1 MIFKMTYCFRQ
12 LWFAAAGLL
21 LGCVVQAQAAL
32 VVDENT
38 PIMFSDKQI
47 QVMVDSSKQMA
58 LPEVMALL
66 DEFKPAADI
75 GKLSPYANYW
85 VSQKLVSHLPHDRL
99 LRIDPTNTGFN
110 WRSAEHYLIR
120 SDGRVEALRPQGARG
135 NHNYLADINPF
146 TQRIDDSLSQFAVFT
161 LHSGEEVHL
170 LSRLGM
176 PGAFPAKSFS
186 LGIYDHASYLELRR
200 YGLYLEGALLGALFA
215 LCIFSWYSAYQ
226 HRDATSISYGVWLFF
241 GLIQATTLV
250 IHDGQRMAEM
260 FIQIEGWDT
269 AGPQYFSTMLGNV
282 SSYGQTMMY
291 VVFARNFL
299 ELKKYYPRF
308 YQYTN
313 VWLFWELVH
322 LGALLFWDHDFS
334 QPQFWYPLFFPI
346 LGVLFSIYLLAF
358 LRYRQGLNV
367 AKFFMVA
374 MVPYLCF
381 RSVFLLGIL
390 GLPSPFSFLPQS
402 GFGLFFQNSFTNQSF
417 GVCCEALIMALAV
430 ISRTRWLQEELA
442 HSIQAQN
449 DLMTNQNKVLEETV
463 TLRTHE
469 LAQQHHALDEA
480 HQLVVG
486 SVNYA
491 SRLQRGQLPRQI
503 RIDGRFKSF
512 ASVWEP
518 RDTIG
523 GDLYWISSS
532 QHDGPFIL
540 SVADCTGHGVPGAM
554 LSLLVSNSLER
565 IYANDTMEDPVSALM
580 SLDHYVRT
588 GLNQDRPDS
597 ESDDGCDA
605 AILRID
611 RRLQRIEF
619 AGAKLDLFQVN
630 AAGQV
635 TRHMGQRVSLGYQDK
650 IRDDDKP
657 RVTAISYQS
666 GDVFAIVT
674 DGFTDQVGGLKD
686 TVKTSFGYRRIE
698 RMLAS
703 QTGATAQVIV
713 EKMQA
718 DFLQWQ
724 GSNSRRDDVTV
735 VVFAL

>member
-1 MIFKMTYCFRQ
+1 MNYRFRQ
-12 LWFAAAGLL
+12 LWFAAAALL

-58 LPEVMALL
+58 LPEVMAHL

-75 GKLSPYANYW
+75 GKLSPYAKYW

-99 LRIDPTNTGFN
+99 FRIDPTNTGFN
-110 WRSAEHYLIR
+110 WRSAEHFVIR
-120 SDGRVEALRPQGARG
+120 SDGRVETLRPQGARG

-170 LSRLGM
+170 LSRLSM

-200 YGLYLEGALLGALFA
+200 YGLYLEGALLGVLFA

-260 FIQIEGWDT
+260 FIHIEGLDT
-269 AGPQYFSTMLGNV
+269 AGPQYLSTMLGNV

-308 YQYTN
+308 YQFTN
-313 VWLFWELVH
+313 VWLVWELMH
-322 LGALLFWDHDFS
+322 LSALLFWDHDFS
-334 QPQFWYPLFFPI
+334 QPQFWYPVFFPI

-358 LRYRQGLNV
+358 LRYRQGLSV

-442 HSIQAQN
+442 HSIQTQN
-449 DLMTNQNKVLEETV
+449 DLMANQNKVLEETV
-463 TLRTHE
+463 TLRTRE
-469 LAQQHHALDEA
+469 LAQQHQALDEA

-491 SRLQRGQLPRQI
+491 SRLQRGQLPRPV
-503 RIDGRFKSF
+503 RIDGRFAGF
-512 ASVWEP
+512 ATLWEP

-532 QHDGPFIL
+532 QHEGPFVL
-540 SVADCTGHGVPGAM
+540 AVADCTGHGVPGAM

-565 IYANDTMEDPVSALM
+565 IYANDTMEDPVSALL

-588 GLNQDRPDS
+588 GLNQDRADS

-611 RRLQRIEF
+611 RRLQRLEF
-619 AGAKLDLFQVN
+619 AGAKIDLFQVN
-630 AAGQV
+630 TQGV
-635 TRHMGQRVSLGYQDK
+635 VKRHMAQRTSLGYQDR
-650 IRDDDKP
+650 IEEADKP
-657 RVTAISYQS
+657 RVTAISYQK
-666 GDVFAIVT
+666 GDMFAIVT
-674 DGFTDQVGGLKD
+674 DGLTDQIGSESG
-686 TVKTSFGYRRIE
+686 KTKISYGYRRLEHI
-698 RMLAS
+698 LATHCT
-703 QTGATAQVIV
+703 QDPQQVV
-713 EKMQA
+713 EVLKK

-724 GSNSRRDDVTV
+724 GSHSRRDDVTA
-735 VVFAL
+735 VVFTL